1 MAGNSGDTMYVE
13 DPEKGN
19 EIKEDITAADSEKS
33 GDPNILKLSKALA
46 YEDKTYTE
54 LSLDFG
60 RLTGESI
67 TKAERLFRIEV
78 PEHNNIQNILASPT
92 YWQILGA
99 IAAGVRY
106 GVVKAMPIKDSLELV
121 GRVRLFFE
129 G

>member
-1 MAGNSGDTMYVE
+1 MTNSKKDIMPGQ
-13 DPEKGN
+13 DPEEKD
-19 EIKEDITAADSEKS
+19 EIRKDTVADREKPEDS
-33 GDPNILKLSKALA
+33 NVLNLSRVVT
-46 YEDKTYTE
+46 YEDRTYKN

-78 PEHNNIQNILASPT
+78 ANHNDIQNILASPT

-99 IAAGVRY
+99 IAAGVQY
-106 GVVKAMPIKDSLELV
+106 GVVKAMSIKDSLELV

-129 G
+129 E

>member
-1 MAGNSGDTMYVE
+1 MT
-13 DPEKGN
+13 GN
-19 EIKEDITAADSEKS
+19 EENEVSEQVEKKKDET
-33 GDPNILKLSKALA
+33 GENQDTVKLSRTVA